1 MTIRLITNTARGP
14 ADEKIEPSMPS
25 LRRLTAGEPSIFDA
39 GSAVDCLGIEPSM
52 PKRLVY
58 SQTVRTLQR
67 AIQNEGAANSQLSN
81 ACAST
86 QRIATTPT
94 LLSWTVAT
102 GQHD

>member
-1 MTIRLITNTARGP
+1 M
-14 ADEKIEPSMPS
+14 SS
-25 LRRLTAGEPSIFDA
+25 LRRLIAGEPSIFGA